1 MIFMRVGILGG
12 SLYNFL
18 YQDINKVTEKE
29 IKWLLNKNR
38 LDYTLNEENVSEKQP
53 ASAILPILHL

>member
-1 MIFMRVGILGG
+1 MGVGIWGG

-38 LDYTLNEENVSEKQP
+38 LNYTLNEENARGKEP
-53 ASAILPILHL
+53 ASAIFHL